1 MVELGRL
8 LTAMVTPLDAE
19 GNVDWGQTKR
29 LANGLI
35 DSGSDGIVVGA
46 TTGEGPT
53 LSFDEKLR
61 LWGEAKAA
69 IGGRG
74 VVVANTGNY
83 STSQSIEMS
92 RQAEEA
98 GVDGLLLVVPY
109 YNKPPQEGIYQ
120 HFKAI
125 AKATHLPCILYNIP
139 GRTGVKM
146 SKETTIRVSQ
156 VDNIVGVKDATEDFE
171 LMASVIEES
180 APGFNIWSGNDSD
193 TFPLLCLGGYGV
205 ICVISNLYARQ
216 MKGLIN
222 LTIAGKL
229 KEAAAEHRRL
239 LPVAKGMTGIA
250 SNPIPIKY
258 SMNKLGFSVGN
269 PRLPLVPPDSAMAER
284 LDSMLENYAP
294 DLSI

>member
-1 MVELGRL
+1 MAELGRL
-8 LTAMVTPLDAE
+8 MTAMVTPLDSE
-19 GNVDWGQTKR
+19 GKVDWDQTKR
-29 LANGLI
+29 LANAII

-53 LSFDEKLR
+53 LSHEEKLR

-69 IGGRG
+69 IGERG
-74 VVVANTGNY
+74 AVVANTGNY
-83 STSQSIEMS
+83 STSESIEMS
-92 RQAEEA
+92 KQAEEV

-125 AKATHLPCILYNIP
+125 ASSTHLPCILYNIP

-146 SKETTIRVSQ
+146 SLETTIRVSH

-171 LMASVIEES
+171 LMARVIDGAAE
-180 APGFNIWSGNDSD
+180 GFHIWSGNDGD

-205 ICVISNLYARQ
+205 ICVIANLYGRQ
-216 MKGLIN
+216 MKKLIE
-222 LTIAGKL
+222 LTVGGKL
-229 KEAAAEHRRL
+229 KEAAAEHLRL

-258 SMNKLGFSVGN
+258 SMNKMGFNVGN
-269 PRLPLVPPDSAMAER
+269 PRLPLVPPDDATAAR
-284 LDSMLENYAP
+284 IDKMLESYAP
-294 DLSI
+294 DLPI